1 MNDAVGIGILG
12 AGWITRAHGHALHT
26 LGHVAPLAR
35 PIRLTAL
42 AGRRVRIDEMRV
54 APEPTATA

>member
-1 MNDAVGIGILG
+1 MDDAVGIGVLG

-26 LGHVAPLAR
+26 PR
-35 PIRLTAL
+35 PRRPACQ
-42 AGRRVRIDEMRV
+42 AYPSDRAEGRRVRIDEMTV